1 LTFKSSKVLESS
13 KEVMMRSPTSAVMAG
28 SVIAAGLVVGTLSQ
42 SSTDDFKTAMVRLK
56 PDTTFGFER
65 TKTPVAQGFSP
76 AQVSAERGL
85 TAVTGLKVGHH
96 TLEGRPTGC
105 TVVLAEAGA
114 VGGIDVRGGAPGTRD
129 TDLLNPVNTVSEVHA
144 IVLSGGS
151 AFGLA
156 AADGV
161 MKYLE
166 EKRIGFRI
174 AGGVVPVV
182 PAAILFDLGVGDASI
197 RPGPDCGYAAA
208 RAAGAGPVA
217 EGNVGAGAGATV
229 GKLLGSTHAM
239 KGGLGSSAIQL
250 PGGLVVA
257 ALVAVNAV
265 GNVTDPATGR
275 FIAGARTEGGGSIV
289 DLRAWLRKGSGGGSQ
304 PMDNT
309 TLGVVATNAKLT
321 KAQATKMAQ
330 MAHDGY
336 ARAIYPAHLTSDG
349 DTIFALAT
357 GSHAT
362 AADMDLLGALAAD
375 ATADA
380 IVRAVRAARSIPG
393 YPAAR
398 DLK

>member
-1 LTFKSSKVLESS
+1 
-13 KEVMMRSPTSAVMAG
+13 MRSPTSAVLAG
-28 SVIAAGLVVGTLSQ
+28 SMLAAGLVLETLADFQ
-42 SSTDDFKTAMVRLK
+42 SSGNASKT
-56 PDTTFGFER
+56 F
-65 TKTPVAQGFSP
+65 
-76 AQVSAERGL
+76 ERGL
-85 TAVTGLKVGHH
+85 TAVPGLKVGHH

-129 TDLLNPVNTVSEVHA
+129 TDLLNPVNTVTEVHA

-166 EKRIGFRI
+166 EKGIGFRI
-174 AGGVVPVV
+174 AGGVVPIV
-182 PAAILFDLGVGDASI
+182 PAAILFDLAVGDASI

-208 RAAGAGPVA
+208 RAARSGPIA
-217 EGNVGAGAGATV
+217 EGNVGVGAGATV
-229 GKLLGSTHAM
+229 GKLLGAKHAM
-239 KGGLGSSAIQL
+239 KGGLGSSSIQL
-250 PGGLVVA
+250 PGGLVVG

-275 FIAGARTEGGGSIV
+275 FIAGARTDGGSLA
-289 DLRAWLRKGSGGGSQ
+289 DLRAWLRKGAAGGAP
-304 PMDNT
+304 PMENT
-309 TLGVVATNAKLT
+309 TLGVVATNARLT

-357 GSHAT
+357 GSHAA
-362 AADMDLLGALAAD
+362 AADVDLLGALAAD

-380 IVRAVRAARSIPG
+380 IVRAVRAARGIPG

>member
-1 LTFKSSKVLESS
+1 MRRPLWSLTAVGVL
-13 KEVMMRSPTSAVMAG
+13 
-28 SVIAAGLVVGTLSQ
+28 AAGVVLGTTDH
-42 SSTDDFKTAMVRLK
+42 SSRTTRLERGAAV
-56 PDTTFGFER
+56 GFQ
-65 TKTPVAQGFSP
+65 AAGDP
-76 AQVSAERGL
+76 ARAAAGKGL
-85 TAVTGLKVGHH
+85 TAIPGLKVGHH
-96 TLEGRPTGC
+96 TLDGRLTGC

-114 VGGIDVRGGAPGTRD
+114 VGGVDVRGGAPGTRD
-129 TDLLNPVNTVSEVHA
+129 TELLNPVNTVPEVHA

-161 MKYLE
+161 MKYLD
-166 EKRIGFRI
+166 EKGVGFRTSRG
-174 AGGVVPVV
+174 AVPIV
-182 PAAILFDLGVGDASI
+182 PSAILFDLGVGDPGI

-208 RAAGAGPVA
+208 RSAGPQPAA

-229 GKLLGSTHAM
+229 GKLMGSARAM
-239 KGGLGSSAIQL
+239 KGGLGSSAIEV

-257 ALVAVNAV
+257 ALAAVNAV
-265 GNVTDPATGR
+265 GNVVDPATGR
-275 FIAGARTEGGGSIV
+275 FIAGARTEDGGSIA
-289 DLRAWLRKGSGGGSQ
+289 DLRAWLRKGPATGGRPLES
-304 PMDNT
+304 T
-309 TLGVVATNAKLT
+309 TLAVVATNARLT
-321 KAQATKMAQ
+321 KAQATKVAQ

-357 GSHAT
+357 GGH
-362 AADMDLLGALAAD
+362 AADADVNRIGALAAD

-380 IVRAVRAARSIPG
+380 IVRAVRAARGIPG